1 MEHPYG
7 WLSLLPPV
15 AAILLAIT
23 TRRVVASLLGG
34 VFMGAFILAA
44 ANASGNA
51 AALAATPFT
60 AVSQT
65 VSVFLW
71 PVLVSESKLYVA
83 AFTLLM
89 GAMVG
94 IVNHAGGMRG
104 LVDVVAQWANN
115 RRRGQLTVWVLGLLI
130 FFDDY
135 ANTILLGG
143 TLRPLCDRLKISREK
158 LAYLIDSTAAPV
170 AGLAL
175 VSTWVAAEIEFVK
188 NGIDKLP
195 GGVDWNAYDL
205 FVASI
210 PYRFYVW
217 LALIL
222 VAIIGWLNRDFGP
235 MLTAERNAQQR
246 DGGLPQHAAGSV
258 LEHSP
263 AEAGATPRWWN
274 AVAPVLLT
282 VGVILW
288 LLYTT
293 GLAAAEA
300 DGVTSPQWQDIFGY
314 ANTNASLLW
323 GALLGAVA
331 AGGLALVQRI
341 LSVDQVLR
349 AAGKGAGLML
359 PALAILWFASALS
372 SMTGNS
378 ASDADSS
385 QKQLSVARA
394 AAVLA
399 VMEHNHT
406 PPAAQVAYL
415 LEAEIPA
422 SDIAVALADSGKTP
436 QQILTALAASKLPRK
451 QLLQAAAKIDAP
463 PAEVLAAL
471 AAHGVKLDSVPR
483 TYQHR
488 GYRLY
493 TGAYLGSLLDQRLPP
508 ALLPTIVFL
517 LAAAVAF
524 ATGSSWG
531 TMGIVMPLVIPLV
544 YSALAGGGAPS
555 QYDPLLLGS
564 IGSVLAGAIFGDH
577 CSPISDTTVLS
588 SQASGCDHVA
598 HVRTQLPYAALAGV
612 VAVVCGTLP
621 LGYGA
626 PVWILLPAGCGV
638 MLAFVWLSGTRTDT
652 QPGSDASLHNKELP
666 VE

>member
-15 AAILLAIT
+15 AAIVLAIA
-23 TRRVVASLLGG
+23 TRRVILSLLGG
-34 VFMGAFILAA
+34 VFLGALILAGW
-44 ANASGNA
+44 NPLTASA
-51 AALAATPFT
+51 D
-60 AVSQT
+60 T
-65 VSVFLW
+65 VTVYLW

-94 IVNHAGGMRG
+94 IVNRAGGMRG
-104 LVDVVAQWANN
+104 LVDVVSKWANN
-115 RRRGQLTVWVLGLLI
+115 RQRGQLTVWVLGLLI

-195 GGVDWNAYDL
+195 GGVEWQAYDL
-205 FVASI
+205 FVASL

-217 LALIL
+217 LALFL
-222 VAIIGWLNRDFGP
+222 VPVIGWLNRDFGP
-235 MLTAERNAQQR
+235 MLTAERNALQQR
-246 DGGLPQHAAGSV
+246 ETPLADIPIDDVTAPIPGAA
-258 LEHSP
+258 
-263 AEAGATPRWWN
+263 PRWWN
-274 AVAPVLLT
+274 AAAPVLIT

-293 GLAAAEA
+293 GLSNAID
-300 DGVTSPQWQDIFGY
+300 DGVASPVWREIFGY
-314 ANTNASLLW
+314 ADTNAALLW
-323 GALLGAVA
+323 GALLGATT
-331 AGGLALVQRI
+331 AGLLALVQRLLPMSEVI
-341 LSVDQVLR
+341 R
-349 AAGKGAGLML
+349 AGASGASLML
-359 PALAILWFASALS
+359 PALAILWLASALS
-372 SMTGNS
+372 AMTGNS
-378 ASDADSS
+378 PNGADEA
-385 QKQLSVARA
+385 KAELSVANA
-394 AAVLA
+394 TAVLKA
-399 VMEHNHT
+399 LEDKALEDKALEDKAT
-406 PPAAQVAYL
+406 PVEAQVAYL
-415 LEAEIPA
+415 LKNNTPPVDA
-422 SDIAVALADSGKTP
+422 ALAMQNRELSP
-436 QQILTALAASKLPRK
+436 PAVIAALSANKVKRE
-451 QLLQAAAKIDAP
+451 QLIQAAAVLDAP
-463 PAEVLAAL
+463 PAVLLAAL
-471 AAHGVKLDSVPR
+471 AKHDIEMKKLPR
-483 TYQHR
+483 FYPHR

-493 TGAYLGSLLDQRLPP
+493 TGMYLGAVLDERLPA

-544 YSALAGGGAPS
+544 YSALGPGDVSP
-555 QYDPLLLGS
+555 YNPLLLGS
-564 IGSVLAGAIFGDH
+564 IGGVLAGAIFGDH

-598 HVRTQLPYAALAGV
+598 HVRTQLPYALLAGF
-612 VAVVCGTLP
+612 VAIVFGTLP
-621 LGYGA
+621 LGLGIPCWA
-626 PVWILLPAGCGV
+626 TLPIGCGV
-638 MLAFVWLSGTRTDT
+638 MLAVVRLFGKRVNTG
-652 QPGSDASLHNKELP
+652 ASPASSQE
-666 VE
+666 